1 VGFGIGVIGAGV
13 RARVS
18 FGDAEV
24 SEEKGDGM
32 RAHGGAAIGMD
43 GEFPR
48 ADVLFAGSGVD
59 QAFGEFS
66 AFAAGDHP
74 PDDKTAEDIEDDVE
88 IEVGPF
94 GRAMEF
100 SEIPRPELVGSGG
113 EEFRF
118 GVGGMAE
125 LVAPFTELVLLV
137 KDAVH
142 GPLGTE
148 IGALIKER
156 GVDL

>member
-1 VGFGIGVIGAGV
+1 
-13 RARVS
+13 
-18 FGDAEV
+18 
-24 SEEKGDGM
+24 
-32 RAHGGAAIGMD
+32 MD
-43 GEFPR
+43 GKFSR

-74 PDDKTAEDIEDDVE
+74 TDDKAAEDIEDDVE
-88 IEVGPF
+88 IEIGPF
-94 GRAMEF
+94 GGAMEF
-100 SEIPRPELVGSGG
+100 GEIPRPELVGSGG

-118 GVGGMAE
+118 GIGGMAE
-125 LVAPFTELVLLV
+125 LVATFPELVLLV

-142 GPLGTE
+142 GPLGAE

-156 GVDL
+156 GEDL